1 MNYSKKSDEV
11 IYSEA
16 VEKMTS
22 TEMVDLVLAL
32 LDQCGANAGQ
42 TREAGHF
49 FSDKLEGIEKTEL
62 WPLPKHD
69 LSN

>member
-49 FSDKLEGIEKTEL
+49 FVHKLEGIEKTEL
-62 WPLPKHD
+62 WPFTKND

>member
-22 TEMVDLVLAL
+22 TEMVDLILAL

-62 WPLPKHD
+62 WPFTKHD
-69 LSN
+69 RSN

>member
-1 MNYSKKSDEV
+1 MNYSKKSDAV

-22 TEMVDLVLAL
+22 TEMVDLILAL

-62 WPLPKHD
+62 WPFTKND
-69 LSN
+69 LSH

>member
-62 WPLPKHD
+62 WPFTKND
-69 LSN
+69 LSH